1 MLGTSRS
8 ELKGQCHKIFCS
20 RFFFMNHIPP
30 SPSFRVCF
38 KNSQRYSQV
47 KLLHRYQHKVANLRG
62 INDTGSKFAT
72 DAASVVTG
80 VNYTSG
86 KRHQWQLMGTISDCL
101 HLKVNM
107 KKKVYLYVN
116 STIQRC
122 TNKIFKTFLIG
133 DFSICH
139 QCQRHRWC
147 TLSCKYLLK
156 FCENI

>member
-1 MLGTSRS
+1 
-8 ELKGQCHKIFCS
+8 
-20 RFFFMNHIPP
+20 MNHLLQAPH
-30 SPSFRVCF
+30 SEFF
-38 KNSQRYSQV
+38 KNLQRYSQV
-47 KLLHRYQHKVANLRG
+47 KFLHRYQHTGGKFARG

-72 DAASVVTG
+72 DAAGVVTG

-86 KRHQWQLMGTISDCL
+86 KRHQWQIMGTISDCL

-122 TNKIFKTFLIG
+122 PNKIFKTFLFG

-156 FCENI
+156 FCEKI